1 MDDFHKFLS
10 CVRALVDAL
19 TKPLELAVQILIHVD
34 RIVRQVMMTGTETHD
49 KSMMLRRLPA
59 AALVHMMPMQV
70 PRRMAEEAF
79 IRISLENRFHRHAS
93 LRDASS
99 AGVIVSMPSER
110 QSSTTASMSRDIC
123 AVS

>member
-19 TKPLELAVQILIHVD
+19 TKTLELAVQLLIPMD
-34 RIVRQVMMTGTETHD
+34 RIVRHIVMARAEPHNKAVT
-49 KSMMLRRLPA
+49 LRCLPA

-70 PRRMAEEAF
+70 TRCMAEEAF
-79 IRISLENRFHRHAS
+79 LRISLENGLHRHAS